1 MSIEGPLRE
10 LGIHDVFQLL
20 DLSRKTGTLTVTSTM
35 RDNQGTVYFERGAVV
50 HAAMKN
56 NPQPLGGLLL
66 RAGKITENDLVRA
79 RELQARDR
87 DPRRLGE
94 ILVSMGAVTPKEV
107 ERQVRFQVEEVI
119 FELMSWHEGH
129 FSFDEGGALGSHAE
143 APIRISTES
152 LLMEGARRIDEWS
165 RIEGKVR
172 HVGMVPVLAE
182 VEDDHPTLLDLLPSE
197 WEVLAE
203 IDGVRDLRGIATALA
218 RSEFDVGK
226 VVYGLATTG
235 VIELRD
241 RANGA
246 KMPVV
251 LATEAAAELL
261 EHAGI
266 ALRRGELDAATESAR
281 AAVEADPHSAD
292 AHVVLARALILRGQ
306 RDDGAAE
313 LKRALQL
320 DAGLAAVHLELGFC
334 AASRGDFAEAEASW
348 DRYLRMSPDAPDA
361 ERVRAAMETVSR
373 LRTYLTEH
381 LHV

>member
-1 MSIEGPLRE
+1 
-10 LGIHDVFQLL
+10 
-20 DLSRKTGTLTVTSTM
+20 
-35 RDNQGTVYFERGAVV
+35 
-50 HAAMKN
+50 
-56 NPQPLGGLLL
+56 
-66 RAGKITENDLVRA
+66 
-79 RELQARDR
+79 
-87 DPRRLGE
+87 
-94 ILVSMGAVTPKEV
+94 
-107 ERQVRFQVEEVI
+107 
-119 FELMSWHEGH
+119 
-129 FSFDEGGALGSHAE
+129 
-143 APIRISTES
+143 
-152 LLMEGARRIDEWS
+152 
-165 RIEGKVR
+165 
-172 HVGMVPVLAE
+172 MVPMLAD

-241 RANGA
+241 RGNGA
-246 KMPVV
+246 KLMVV
-251 LATEAAAELL
+251 APTEAAAELL

-266 ALRRGELDAATESAR
+266 ALRRGELDAATDSAR

-292 AHVVLARALILRGQ
+292 AHRLLARALILRGQ
-306 RDDGAAE
+306 HDDAVAE

-320 DAGLAAVHLELGFC
+320 DASDATVHLDLGFC

-348 DRYLRMSPDAPDA
+348 DRYLRLSPHATDA

-373 LRTYLTEH
+373 LRTFLTEH